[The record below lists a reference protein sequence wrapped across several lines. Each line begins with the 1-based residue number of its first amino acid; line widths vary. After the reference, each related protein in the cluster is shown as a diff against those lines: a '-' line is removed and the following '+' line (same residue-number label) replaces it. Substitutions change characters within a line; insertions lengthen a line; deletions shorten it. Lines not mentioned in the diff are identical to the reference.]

1 VDVAL
6 REIRYGRVWRVNAL
20 RLVDERDGMLALWSP
35 PGITRLVPVDEDGA
49 EIRIP
54 FDEPWVLGERTTA
67 MQSLALLE
75 PGARHSL
82 WLHWDDDW
90 TFSHWY
96 VNFERPLGRDGPT
109 LDYVDDKLDLIVTPD
124 GAVRWKDEDELA
136 EAAALGLLDEAAVR
150 AEAERV
156 LAEAPWPTG
165 WEDWRPDPAWPLPRL
180 PDGWDA
186 V

>member
-1 VDVAL
+1 MDVAL
-6 REIRYGRVWRVNAL
+6 REIRYGRVWRVNAC
-20 RLVDERDGMLALWSP
+20 RVVEERDDLLALWSP
-35 PGITRLVPVDEDGA
+35 PGIARLVPVDDAGA

-54 FDEPWVLGERTTA
+54 FDGPWVLGERTTA

-75 PGARHSL
+75 PCARHSL
-82 WLHWDDDW
+82 WLHWEEDW

-96 VNFERPLGRDGPT
+96 VNFERLLGRDGVT

-136 EAAALGLLDEAAVR
+136 EAAALGLLDEAGVR

-156 LAEAPWPTG
+156 LAAAPWPTG
-165 WEDWRPDPAWPLPRL
+165 FEDWRPDPAWPLPRL
-180 PDGWDA
+180 PDGWDR